1 MALTADVTTMDLE
14 KCRVVGM
21 NDYVSK
27 PIDEKILY
35 SKIIGLIKKG
45 GKRKATSPEATIQL
59 KNSSIID
66 LSYLSNLTKSE
77 PQVMLKMLSFYLQ
90 QTPFVIKSMKQG
102 SMNNDWD
109 EVQSASH
116 KLIPSFSIMG
126 ITKDYEELAV
136 QIQKN
141 ANTKVN
147 TCDIQS
153 LILQLEEGLT
163 QVCIELELEYNL
175 IEKEY
180 SDVH

>member
-1 MALTADVTTMDLE
+1 
-14 KCRVVGM
+14 
-21 NDYVSK
+21 
-27 PIDEKILY
+27 
-35 SKIIGLIKKG
+35 
-45 GKRKATSPEATIQL
+45 
-59 KNSSIID
+59 
-66 LSYLSNLTKSE
+66 
-77 PQVMLKMLSFYLQ
+77 MLKMLSFYLQ
-90 QTPFVIKSMKQG
+90 QTPFLIKSMKQG